1 MARASCNAPSRHLSR
16 PLANSGLNSPA
27 FVTGC
32 VGNDFIARLGKPSA
46 VTSESTLAFIAAAL
60 SAALAVAAVL
70 RNRRSGAAWWF
81 ALGMLGLALDS
92 VLTGICLS
100 LISLEKLAFWQ
111 EWALILKAF
120 LIAIWLVFAVTY
132 SRGDAGESFRRWRI
146 LIAIA
151 CLLPVAALMG
161 FRGDLI
167 QVLVRPNSTGLWIGF
182 SSAGKV
188 VNVAILVGTVLVLM
202 NLERTFRSAVG
213 TMQWRIKFLVLGL
226 AVIFGARI
234 YTRSQA
240 LVFSGHNN
248 SLTEVEAIGLLVGC
262 ALLGVGYFRSGFRE
276 IDVYPSRAVLHT
288 SITVLLV
295 GGYLF
300 VIGVLAQIVAYYG
313 GASSFQFQ
321 AFLVLVAI
329 ALLAVLLLLEKIRQ
343 RIRQFVSRHFRRPQ
357 YDFRSVWTKFT
368 RSTSSAVDDP
378 TLCTAS
384 AELISETFNVLS
396 VGVWL
401 FDDEK
406 RKLRLEA
413 STSRARGIEDDDI
426 IEFAAED
433 EGIAGMRKAFDLE
446 KIKEPWGQSLREASK
461 TQFSEGG
468 NRVVVPLLASDRHI
482 GLIILGDRVNGV
494 AYTMEELELLE
505 CIGDQVASSLLNLR
519 LAEEIMLGKEL
530 EAFQTISTFFV
541 HDLKNA
547 ASTLK
552 LTLQNLP
559 VHFDD
564 PVFRQDTLRS
574 IGATTERIN
583 QIIER
588 LGALGSKL
596 ELRPTPV
603 DLNLVVEQAIE
614 NVNGTPGI
622 EFATEFKPLPKLM
635 ADSDQLRS
643 VVTNLLLNARDAV
656 GEGGRIEVKTGSQD
670 GWVALSVSDD
680 GCGMTPSFLRDSLFR
695 PFKTTKKKGLGI
707 GMFQSKM
714 IIEAHRGSIRVK
726 SDVGKGTTF
735 QVLLPLTFG
744 E

>member
-1 MARASCNAPSRHLSR
+1 ME
-16 PLANSGLNSPA
+16 
-27 FVTGC
+27 
-32 VGNDFIARLGKPSA
+32 NDTIARSRKPST
-46 VTSESTLAFIAAAL
+46 VTSESTLPFIAAVL

-70 RNRRSGAAWWF
+70 RNRHSGAAWLF
-81 ALGMLGLALDS
+81 ALGMFGLAMDS
-92 VLTGICLS
+92 ILTGICLS
-100 LISLEKLAFWQ
+100 LIDLEKLAFWQ

-120 LIAIWLVFAVTY
+120 LVAIWLGFAVTY
-132 SRGDAGESFRRWRI
+132 SRGDAGESFRRWRT

-151 CLLPVAALMG
+151 CLLPVAALLG

-167 QVLVRPNSTGLWIGF
+167 QTLVRPDSTDLWISF
-182 SSAGKV
+182 TTAGKI

-262 ALLGVGYFRSGFRE
+262 LLLGVGYFRSGFRE
-276 IDVYPSRAVLHT
+276 IDVYPSRAVLQT

-300 VIGVLAQIVAYYG
+300 VIGVLAQIVARYG
-313 GASSFQFQ
+313 GATSFQLQ

-329 ALLAVLLLLEKIRQ
+329 ALLAVFLLSEKIRQ
-343 RIRQFVSRHFRRPQ
+343 RLKRFVSRHFRRPQ
-357 YDFRSVWTKFT
+357 YDFRSIWTRFT
-368 RSTSSAVDDP
+368 QSTSNAIDDP
-378 TLCTAS
+378 TLCAAS

-401 FDDEK
+401 FDEEK
-406 RKLRLEA
+406 NKLRLEA
-413 STSRARGIEDDDI
+413 STSRTRNAMSDDAM
-426 IEFAAED
+426 EFPAIDPGFAK
-433 EGIAGMRKAFDLE
+433 MRKAFDLE
-446 KIKEPWGQSLREASK
+446 KVKDDWGRTLREISE

-468 NRVVVPLLASDRHI
+468 NRVGVPLLAGDRYL
-482 GLIILGDRVNGV
+482 GLIILADRVNGV
-494 AYTMEELELLE
+494 PYTVEELELLE

-519 LAEEIMLGKEL
+519 LAKEIMLGKEL
-530 EAFQTISTFFV
+530 EAFQTISAFFV

-564 PVFRQDTLRS
+564 PDFRQDTLRA
-574 IGATTERIN
+574 IGATTNRIN

-588 LGALGSKL
+588 LGTLGSKL
-596 ELRPTPV
+596 ELRLSAV
-603 DLNLVVEQAIE
+603 DLKLLVEQAIE
-614 NVNGTPGI
+614 NMNGVPGV
-622 EFATEFKPLPKLM
+622 EFAKEFEPLPKFM
-635 ADSDQLRS
+635 ADGEQLRS

-656 GEGGRIEVKTGSQD
+656 GERGRIEVKISALD
-670 GWVALSVSDD
+670 GWAALSVSDD

-714 IIEAHRGSIRVK
+714 IIEAHHGSIRVK

-735 QVLLPLTFG
+735 QVLLPVTSG
-744 E
+744 K

>member
-1 MARASCNAPSRHLSR
+1 
-16 PLANSGLNSPA
+16 
-27 FVTGC
+27 
-32 VGNDFIARLGKPSA
+32 
-46 VTSESTLAFIAAAL
+46 VTSESTLAFIAAVL

-81 ALGMLGLALDS
+81 ALGMFGLSMDS

-100 LISLEKLAFWQ
+100 LIGLEKLAFWQ

-120 LIAIWLVFAVTY
+120 LVAIWLAFAVTY

-151 CLLPVAALMG
+151 CLLPVAALLG

-167 QVLVRPNSTGLWIGF
+167 QVLVRPNSTDLWISF
-182 SSAGKV
+182 STAGKV
-188 VNVAILVGTVLVLM
+188 VNVSILIGTVLVLM
-202 NLERTFRSAVG
+202 NLERTFRAAVG

-234 YTRSQA
+234 YARSQA
-240 LVFSGHNN
+240 LVFSGHYN

-300 VIGVLAQIVAYYG
+300 VIGVLAQIVARYG
-313 GASSFQFQ
+313 GATSFQLQ

-329 ALLAVLLLLEKIRQ
+329 ALLAVFLLSEKIRQ
-343 RIRQFVSRHFRRPQ
+343 RIKRFVSRHFSRPQ
-357 YDFRSVWTKFT
+357 YDFRIIWTQFT
-368 RSTSSAVDDP
+368 RATSSAIDDP
-378 TLCTAS
+378 ALCAAS
-384 AELISETFNVLS
+384 AKLISDTFNVLS

-401 FDDEK
+401 FDEEK
-406 RKLRLEA
+406 SKLKLEA
-413 STSRARGIEDDDI
+413 STSHARNAISDDAT
-426 IEFAAED
+426 EFLAIDPSLAR
-433 EGIAGMRKAFDLE
+433 MRKAFDLE
-446 KIKEPWGQSLREASK
+446 KIKDDWGQTLRQISK

-468 NRVVVPLLASDRHI
+468 NRVGVPLLAGDRYL
-482 GLIILGDRVNGV
+482 GLIILADRVNGV
-494 AYTMEELELLE
+494 PYTVEEIELLE
-505 CIGDQVASSLLNLR
+505 CIADQVASSLLNLR
-519 LAEEIMLGKEL
+519 LTKEIMLGKEL
-530 EAFQTISTFFV
+530 EAFQTISAFFV

-564 PVFRQDTLRS
+564 PDFRQDTLRS
-574 IGATTERIN
+574 IGATTNRIN

-588 LGALGSKL
+588 LGTLGSKL
-596 ELRPTPV
+596 ELRPSAV
-603 DLNLVVEQAIE
+603 DLQLLVEQAIE
-614 NVNGTPGI
+614 NVNGVPGI
-622 EFATEFKPLPKLM
+622 EFAKEFEPLPKFM
-635 ADSDQLRS
+635 ADREQLRS
-643 VVTNLLLNARDAV
+643 VVTNLLLNAREAV
-656 GEGGRIEVKTGSQD
+656 GENGRIEVKIGTQD
-670 GWVALSVSDD
+670 GWAALSVSDD
-680 GCGMTPSFLRDSLFR
+680 GCGMTATFLRDSLFR

-714 IIEAHRGSIRVK
+714 IIEAHHGSIRVK

-735 QVLLPLTFG
+735 QVLLPLASG
-744 E
+744 K

>member
-1 MARASCNAPSRHLSR
+1 
-16 PLANSGLNSPA
+16 
-27 FVTGC
+27 
-32 VGNDFIARLGKPSA
+32 
-46 VTSESTLAFIAAAL
+46 VTSESTLAFIAAVL

-70 RNRRSGAAWWF
+70 RNRRSAAAWWF

-92 VLTGICLS
+92 IFTGICLS
-100 LISLEKLAFWQ
+100 LIGLEKLAFWQ

-120 LIAIWLVFAVTY
+120 LVAIWLGFAVTY
-132 SRGDAGESFRRWRI
+132 SRGNAGESFRRWRI

-151 CLLPVAALMG
+151 CLLPVAALLG

-167 QVLVRPNSTGLWIGF
+167 QVLVRPNSSDLWISF
-182 SSAGKV
+182 SPAGKV

-240 LVFSGHNN
+240 LVFSGHYN

-262 ALLGVGYFRSGFRE
+262 VLLGVGYFRSGFRE

-300 VIGVLAQIVAYYG
+300 VIGVLAQIVARYG
-313 GASSFQFQ
+313 GATTFQLQ

-329 ALLAVLLLLEKIRQ
+329 TLLAVFLLSEKIRQ
-343 RIRQFVSRHFRRPQ
+343 RAKRFVSRHFSRPQ
-357 YDFRSVWTKFT
+357 YDFRSVWTQFT
-368 RSTSSAVDDP
+368 QSTSSAIDDP
-378 TLCTAS
+378 TLCAAS
-384 AELISETFNVLS
+384 AKLISETFNVLS
-396 VGVWL
+396 VSVWL
-401 FDDEK
+401 FDEEK
-406 RKLRLEA
+406 NKLKLEG
-413 STSRARGIEDDDI
+413 STSRARDVMNEDA
-426 IEFAAED
+426 IEFSAIDPGLAK
-433 EGIAGMRKAFDLE
+433 MRKAFDLE
-446 KIKEPWGQSLREASK
+446 KIKDDWGQTLRQISK

-468 NRVVVPLLASDRHI
+468 NRMGVPLLAGDRYL
-482 GLIILGDRVNGV
+482 GLIILADRVNGV
-494 AYTMEELELLE
+494 PYTAEELELLE

-519 LAEEIMLGKEL
+519 LAKEIMLGKEL
-530 EAFQTISTFFV
+530 EAFQTISAFFV

-564 PVFRQDTLRS
+564 PDFRQDTLRS
-574 IGATTERIN
+574 IGATTNRIN

-588 LGALGSKL
+588 LGTLGGKL
-596 ELRPTPV
+596 ELRPSAV
-603 DLNLVVEQAIE
+603 DLKLLVEQAIE
-614 NVNGTPGI
+614 NVNGMPGI
-622 EFATEFKPLPKLM
+622 EFAKEFESLPKFM
-635 ADSDQLRS
+635 ADSEQLRS
-643 VVTNLLLNARDAV
+643 VVTNLLLNAREAI
-656 GEGGRIEVKTGSQD
+656 GERGRIEVKIGSQG
-670 GWVALSVSDD
+670 GWAALSVSDD

-714 IIEAHRGSIRVK
+714 IIEAHHGSIRVK

-735 QVLLPLTFG
+735 QVLLPLTSG
-744 E
+744 K

>member
-1 MARASCNAPSRHLSR
+1 
-16 PLANSGLNSPA
+16 
-27 FVTGC
+27 
-32 VGNDFIARLGKPSA
+32 
-46 VTSESTLAFIAAAL
+46 VTSESTLAFIAAFL

-81 ALGMLGLALDS
+81 ALGMFGLALDS

-100 LISLEKLAFWQ
+100 LIGLDELAFWQ
-111 EWALILKAF
+111 EWSLILKAF
-120 LIAIWLVFAVTY
+120 LVAIWLGFAVTY

-151 CLLPVAALMG
+151 CLLAVAVLLG
-161 FRGDLI
+161 FPGDLI
-167 QVLVRPNSTGLWIGF
+167 QVLVRPNSIDLWVSF
-182 SSAGKV
+182 STAGKV

-240 LVFSGHNN
+240 LVYSGHSN

-276 IDVYPSRAVLHT
+276 IDVYPSRVVLHT

-300 VIGVLAQIVAYYG
+300 VIGVLAQIVAHYG
-313 GASSFQFQ
+313 GAASFQLQ

-329 ALLAVLLLLEKIRQ
+329 ALLAVFLLSEKIRQ
-343 RIRQFVSRHFRRPQ
+343 RIRRFVSRHFSRPQ
-357 YDFRSVWTKFT
+357 YDFRRVWTQFT
-368 RSTSSAVDDP
+368 QSTSSAIDDAA
-378 TLCTAS
+378 LCAAS
-384 AELISETFNVLS
+384 AGLISDTFNVLS
-396 VGVWL
+396 VSMWL
-401 FDDEK
+401 FDEEK
-406 RKLRLEA
+406 SQLRLEA
-413 STSRARGIEDDDI
+413 STLRARSSMSDDA
-426 IEFAAED
+426 IEFPTIDPGLTEK
-433 EGIAGMRKAFDLE
+433 RKAFDLE
-446 KIKEPWGQSLREASK
+446 KIKEAWGRTLRQISE
-461 TQFSEGG
+461 TQFAEGG
-468 NRVVVPLLASDRHI
+468 NRVGVPLLAGDRYL
-482 GLIILGDRVNGV
+482 GLIILADRVNGV
-494 AYTMEELELLE
+494 PYSVEELELLE

-519 LAEEIMLGKEL
+519 LAKEIMLGKEL
-530 EAFQTISTFFV
+530 EAFQTISAFFV

-564 PVFRQDTLRS
+564 PDFRRDTLRS
-574 IGATTERIN
+574 IGATTNRIN

-588 LGALGSKL
+588 LGTLGNKL
-596 ELRPTPV
+596 ELQPSAV
-603 DLNLVVEQAIE
+603 DLKLVVEQAIE
-614 NVNGTPGI
+614 NVNGMPGI
-622 EFATEFKPLPKLM
+622 EFAKEFEPLPKFM
-635 ADSDQLRS
+635 ADGEQLRS

-656 GEGGRIEVKTGSQD
+656 GERGRIEVKIGAQD
-670 GWVALSVSDD
+670 GWATLSVSDD
-680 GCGMTPSFLRDSLFR
+680 GCGMAPSFLRDSLFR

-707 GMFQSKM
+707 GMFQSKL
-714 IIEAHRGSIRVK
+714 IIEAHHGSIRVK

-735 QVLLPLTFG
+735 QVLLPLTSG
-744 E
+744 K

>member
-1 MARASCNAPSRHLSR
+1 MI
-16 PLANSGLNSPA
+16 
-27 FVTGC
+27 GC
-32 VGNDFIARLGKPSA
+32 VGNDFIARSRKSSA
-46 VTSESTLAFIAAAL
+46 VTSESTLAFIAAVL

-70 RNRRSGAAWWF
+70 RNRRSAAAWWF

-92 VLTGICLS
+92 IFTGICLS
-100 LISLEKLAFWQ
+100 LIGLEKLAFWQ

-120 LIAIWLVFAVTY
+120 LVAIWLGFAVTY
-132 SRGDAGESFRRWRI
+132 SRGNAGESFRRWRI

-151 CLLPVAALMG
+151 CLLPVAALLG

-167 QVLVRPNSTGLWIGF
+167 QVLVRPNSSDLWISF
-182 SSAGKV
+182 SPAGKV

-226 AVIFGARI
+226 AVVFGARI

-240 LVFSGHNN
+240 LVFSGHYN
-248 SLTEVEAIGLLVGC
+248 SLTEVEAISLLVGC
-262 ALLGVGYFRSGFRE
+262 VLLGVGYFRSGFRE

-300 VIGVLAQIVAYYG
+300 VIGVLAQIVARYG
-313 GASSFQFQ
+313 GATTFQLQ

-329 ALLAVLLLLEKIRQ
+329 TLLAVFLLSEKIRQ
-343 RIRQFVSRHFRRPQ
+343 RAKRFVSRHFSRPQ
-357 YDFRSVWTKFT
+357 YDFRSVWTQFT
-368 RSTSSAVDDP
+368 QSTSSAIDDP
-378 TLCTAS
+378 TLCAAS
-384 AELISETFNVLS
+384 AKLISETFNVLS
-396 VGVWL
+396 VSVWL
-401 FDDEK
+401 FDEEK
-406 RKLRLEA
+406 NKLKLEA
-413 STSRARGIEDDDI
+413 STSRARDVMNEDA
-426 IEFAAED
+426 IEFSAIDPGLAK
-433 EGIAGMRKAFDLE
+433 MRKAFDLE
-446 KIKEPWGQSLREASK
+446 KIKDDWGQTLRQISK

-468 NRVVVPLLASDRHI
+468 NRMGVPLLAGDRYL
-482 GLIILGDRVNGV
+482 GLIILADRVNGV
-494 AYTMEELELLE
+494 PYTVEELELLE

-519 LAEEIMLGKEL
+519 LAKEIMLGKEL
-530 EAFQTISTFFV
+530 EAFQTISAFFV

-564 PVFRQDTLRS
+564 PDFRQDTLRS
-574 IGATTERIN
+574 IGATTNRIN

-588 LGALGSKL
+588 LGTLGGKL
-596 ELRPTPV
+596 ELRPSAV
-603 DLNLVVEQAIE
+603 DLKLLVEQAIE
-614 NVNGTPGI
+614 NVNGMPGI
-622 EFATEFKPLPKLM
+622 EFAKEFESLPKFM
-635 ADSDQLRS
+635 ADSEQLRS
-643 VVTNLLLNARDAV
+643 VVTNLLLNAREAI
-656 GEGGRIEVKTGSQD
+656 GERGRIEVKIGSQG
-670 GWVALSVSDD
+670 GWAALSISDD

-714 IIEAHRGSIRVK
+714 IIEAHHGSIRVK

-735 QVLLPLTFG
+735 QVLLPLTSG
-744 E
+744 K

>member
-1 MARASCNAPSRHLSR
+1 
-16 PLANSGLNSPA
+16 
-27 FVTGC
+27 
-32 VGNDFIARLGKPSA
+32 
-46 VTSESTLAFIAAAL
+46 VTSESTLAFIAAVL
-60 SAALAVAAVL
+60 SAALAVAAIL

-81 ALGMLGLALDS
+81 AFGMLGLAADS
-92 VLTGICLS
+92 VLAGICLS

-120 LIAIWLVFAVTY
+120 LVAIWLGFAVTY
-132 SRGDAGESFRRWRI
+132 SRGDAGESFRRWRV

-151 CLLPVAALMG
+151 CLLPVAALLG
-161 FRGDLI
+161 FRGDLV
-167 QVLVRPNSTGLWIGF
+167 QVLVRSNSTDLWISF
-182 SSAGKV
+182 STAGKV

-240 LVFSGHNN
+240 VVFSAHNN

-262 ALLGVGYFRSGFRE
+262 ALLGVGYVRSGFRE

-300 VIGVLAQIVAYYG
+300 VIGVLAQIVARYG
-313 GASSFQFQ
+313 GATSFQLQ

-329 ALLAVLLLLEKIRQ
+329 ALLAVFLLSEKIRQ
-343 RIRQFVSRHFRRPQ
+343 RIKRFVSRHFRRPQ
-357 YDFRSVWTKFT
+357 YDFRRVWTQFT
-368 RSTSSAVDDP
+368 QSTSSAIDDP
-378 TLCTAS
+378 ALCAAS
-384 AELISETFNVLS
+384 AKLISETFNVLS
-396 VGVWL
+396 VSVWL
-401 FDDEK
+401 FDEEK
-406 RKLRLEA
+406 NKLTLEA
-413 STSRARGIEDDDI
+413 STSRARTAMSEEAIEIPAIDPGITK
-426 IEFAAED
+426 
-433 EGIAGMRKAFDLE
+433 MRKAFDLE
-446 KIKEPWGQSLREASK
+446 KVKDDWGRTLREISK

-468 NRVVVPLLASDRHI
+468 NRVGVPLLAGDRYLGI
-482 GLIILGDRVNGV
+482 VILADRVNGV
-494 AYTMEELELLE
+494 PYTVEELELLE

-519 LAEEIMLGKEL
+519 LAKEIMLSKEL
-530 EAFQTISTFFV
+530 EAFQTISAFFV

-564 PVFRQDTLRS
+564 PDFRQDTLRS
-574 IGATTERIN
+574 IGATTNRIN

-588 LGALGSKL
+588 LGTLGSKL
-596 ELRPTPV
+596 ELRPSAV
-603 DLNLVVEQAIE
+603 DLRLLVEQAIE
-614 NVNGTPGI
+614 NLNGAAGI
-622 EFATEFKPLPKLM
+622 EFAKEFEPLPKFM
-635 ADSDQLRS
+635 ADGEQLRS
-643 VVTNLLLNARDAV
+643 VVTNLLLNAREAV
-656 GEGGRIEVKTGSQD
+656 GERGRIEVKIAAQD
-670 GWVALSVSDD
+670 GWAALFVSDD

-714 IIEAHRGSIRVK
+714 IIEAHHGSIRVK

-735 QVLLPLTFG
+735 QVLLPLTSG
-744 E
+744 KQ

>member
-1 MARASCNAPSRHLSR
+1 
-16 PLANSGLNSPA
+16 
-27 FVTGC
+27 
-32 VGNDFIARLGKPSA
+32 
-46 VTSESTLAFIAAAL
+46 VTSESILAFVAAAL
-60 SAALAVAAVL
+60 SAALAVAATA

-81 ALGMLGLALDS
+81 ALGMLGLSLDS
-92 VLTGICLS
+92 VLTGICLP
-100 LISLEKLAFWQ
+100 LIDPRRLARWQ

-120 LIAIWLVFAVTY
+120 LIAIWLAFAVTY
-132 SRGDAGESFRRWRI
+132 SRCDASESFRRWRI
-146 LIAIA
+146 AIASA
-151 CLLPVAALMG
+151 CLLPVAALLG

-167 QVLVRPNSTGLWIGF
+167 EVWMRTDAPQLWISF
-182 SSAGKV
+182 LPAGKI

-202 NLERTFRSAVG
+202 NLERTFRAAVG

-226 AVIFGARI
+226 AVVFGARI
-234 YTRSQA
+234 YTGSQA

-248 SLTEVEAIGLLVGC
+248 SLGEVEAIGVLVGC
-262 ALLGVGYFRSGFRE
+262 ALLSVGYFRSGFRE
-276 IDVYPSRAVLHT
+276 VDVYPSRAVLHT

-300 VIGVLAQIVAYYG
+300 VIGVLAQIVEHYG

-329 ALLAVLLLLEKIRQ
+329 ALLAVLLLSEKIRQ
-343 RIRQFVSRHFRRPQ
+343 RIRQFVSRHFSRPQ
-357 YDFRSVWTKFT
+357 YDFRHVWTRFT
-368 RSTSSAVDDP
+368 NSTSSAVDDP
-378 TLCTAS
+378 TLCAAS

-413 STSRARGIEDDDI
+413 STSRARGSEGEEM

-433 EGIAGMRKAFDLE
+433 EGIIRMRKAFDLE
-446 KIKEPWGQSLREASK
+446 KIKEPWGQALREASK

-468 NRVVVPLLASDRHI
+468 NRVVVPLLESDRHI

-494 AYTMEELELLE
+494 PYTVEELELLE
-505 CIGDQVASSLLNLR
+505 CICDQVASSLLNLR
-519 LAEEIMLGKEL
+519 LAKEIMLGKEL

-574 IGATTERIN
+574 IRATTERIN

-596 ELRPTPV
+596 ELRPSPV
-603 DLNLVVEQAIE
+603 DLNLLVEQAIE
-614 NVNGTPGI
+614 NVNGMPGV
-622 EFATEFKPLPKLM
+622 EFAKELEPLPKLM
-635 ADSDQLRS
+635 ADSEQLRR

-656 GEGGRIEVKTGSQD
+656 GEGGRIEVRTGTQN
-670 GWVALSVSDD
+670 GYAALSVSDD
-680 GCGMTPSFLRDSLFR
+680 GCGMTTSFLRDSLFR

-707 GMFQSKM
+707 GMFQTKM
-714 IIEAHRGSIRVK
+714 IIEAHHGSIRVK

-735 QVLLPLTFG
+735 RYSCRLPPTNN
-744 E
+744 ESSPTSC

>member
-1 MARASCNAPSRHLSR
+1 
-16 PLANSGLNSPA
+16 
-27 FVTGC
+27 
-32 VGNDFIARLGKPSA
+32 
-46 VTSESTLAFIAAAL
+46 VTSESTLAFIAAVL

-70 RNRRSGAAWWF
+70 RNRRSAAAWWF

-92 VLTGICLS
+92 IFTGICLS
-100 LISLEKLAFWQ
+100 LIGLEKLAFWQ

-120 LIAIWLVFAVTY
+120 LVAIWLGFAVTY
-132 SRGDAGESFRRWRI
+132 SRGNAGESFRRWRI

-151 CLLPVAALMG
+151 CLLPVAALLG

-167 QVLVRPNSTGLWIGF
+167 QVLVRPNSSDLWISF
-182 SSAGKV
+182 SPAGKV

-240 LVFSGHNN
+240 LVFSGHYN

-262 ALLGVGYFRSGFRE
+262 VLLGVGYFRSGFRE

-300 VIGVLAQIVAYYG
+300 VIGVLAQIVARYG
-313 GASSFQFQ
+313 GATTFQLQ

-329 ALLAVLLLLEKIRQ
+329 TLLAVFLLSEKIRQ
-343 RIRQFVSRHFRRPQ
+343 RAKRFVSRHFSRPQ
-357 YDFRSVWTKFT
+357 YDFRSVWTQFT
-368 RSTSSAVDDP
+368 QSTSSAIDDP
-378 TLCTAS
+378 TLCAAS
-384 AELISETFNVLS
+384 AKLISGTFNVLS
-396 VGVWL
+396 VSVWL
-401 FDDEK
+401 FDEEK
-406 RKLRLEA
+406 NKLKLEA
-413 STSRARGIEDDDI
+413 STSRARDVMNEDA
-426 IEFAAED
+426 IEFSAIDPGLAK
-433 EGIAGMRKAFDLE
+433 MRKAFDLE
-446 KIKEPWGQSLREASK
+446 KIKDDWGQTLRQISK

-468 NRVVVPLLASDRHI
+468 NRMGVPLLAGDRYL
-482 GLIILGDRVNGV
+482 GLIILADRVNGV
-494 AYTMEELELLE
+494 PYTVEELELLE

-519 LAEEIMLGKEL
+519 LAKEIMLGKEL
-530 EAFQTISTFFV
+530 EAFQTISAFFV

-564 PVFRQDTLRS
+564 PDFRQDTLRS
-574 IGATTERIN
+574 IGATTNRIN

-588 LGALGSKL
+588 LGTLGGKL
-596 ELRPTPV
+596 ELRPSAV
-603 DLNLVVEQAIE
+603 DLKLLVEQAIE
-614 NVNGTPGI
+614 NVNGMPGI
-622 EFATEFKPLPKLM
+622 EFAKEFESLPKFM
-635 ADSDQLRS
+635 ADSEQLRS
-643 VVTNLLLNARDAV
+643 VVTNLLLNAREAI
-656 GEGGRIEVKTGSQD
+656 GERGRIEVKIGSQG
-670 GWVALSVSDD
+670 GWAALSVSDD

-714 IIEAHRGSIRVK
+714 IIEAHHGSIRVK

-735 QVLLPLTFG
+735 QVLLPLTSG
-744 E
+744 K

>member
-1 MARASCNAPSRHLSR
+1 
-16 PLANSGLNSPA
+16 
-27 FVTGC
+27 
-32 VGNDFIARLGKPSA
+32 

-60 SAALAVAAVL
+60 SAALAIAAIA

-81 ALGMLGLALDS
+81 ALGMLGLSLDS
-92 VLTGICLS
+92 VHTGICLPITDPQR
-100 LISLEKLAFWQ
+100 LLRWQ

-120 LIAIWLVFAVTY
+120 LIAIWLGFAVTY
-132 SRGDAGESFRRWRI
+132 SRGDAVESFRRWRVA
-146 LIAIA
+146 IAIA
-151 CLLPVAALMG
+151 CLFPVAALIG

-167 QVLVRPNSTGLWIGF
+167 EVGTRPDAPQLWVSF
-182 SSAGKV
+182 LPAGKI

-202 NLERTFRSAVG
+202 NIERTFRAAVG

-234 YTRSQA
+234 YTRSQI
-240 LVFSGHNN
+240 LVFSGHNH
-248 SLTEVEAIGLLVGC
+248 SLGEVESIGLLVGC
-262 ALLGVGYFRSGFRE
+262 VLLGVGYFRSGFRE

-288 SITVLLV
+288 SITVVLV

-300 VIGVLAQIVAYYG
+300 VIGVLAQIVARYG

-329 ALLAVLLLLEKIRQ
+329 ALLAVLLLSEKIRQ
-343 RIRQFVSRHFRRPQ
+343 RIRQFVTRHFRRPQ
-357 YDFRSVWTKFT
+357 YDFRGVWTKFT
-368 RSTSSAVDDP
+368 QSTSSAIDDP
-378 TLCTAS
+378 KLCAAA

-401 FDDEK
+401 FDDER

-413 STSRARGIEDDDI
+413 STSRARGVEDEELIEFEDD
-426 IEFAAED
+426 
-433 EGIAGMRKAFDLE
+433 GITRMRKAFDLE
-446 KIKEPWGQSLREASK
+446 KIKEPWGQALREASK

-468 NRVVVPLLASDRHI
+468 NRVVVPLLASERYI

-494 AYTMEELELLE
+494 PYTLEELELLD

-596 ELRPTPV
+596 ELRPSPV
-603 DLNLVVEQAIE
+603 DLNVLVEQAIT
-614 NVNGTPGI
+614 NVNGMPGV
-622 EFATEFKPLPKLM
+622 EFARELEPLPKLM
-635 ADSDQLRS
+635 ADSEQLRS

-656 GEGGRIEVKTGSQD
+656 GDKGRIEVRTGTQN
-670 GWVALSVSDD
+670 GYAALSVKDD
-680 GCGMTPSFLRDSLFR
+680 GCGMTTSFLRDSLFR

-707 GMFQSKM
+707 GMFQTKM
-714 IIEAHRGSIRVK
+714 IIEAHHGSIRVK

-735 QVLLPLTFG
+735 QVLLPLSPN
-744 E
+744 ES

>member
-1 MARASCNAPSRHLSR
+1 
-16 PLANSGLNSPA
+16 
-27 FVTGC
+27 
-32 VGNDFIARLGKPSA
+32 
-46 VTSESTLAFIAAAL
+46 VTSESILAFIAAAL
-60 SAALAVAAVL
+60 SAALAVAAVE

-81 ALGMLGLALDS
+81 GFGMLGLSLDS

-100 LISLEKLAFWQ
+100 LTDFQKLAWWH

-120 LIAIWLVFAVTY
+120 LVAIWLAFAVTY
-132 SRGDAGESFRRWRI
+132 SRGDARESFRRWRI

-151 CLLPVAALMG
+151 CILPVTILLG
-161 FRGDLI
+161 FRGDL
-167 QVLVRPNSTGLWIGF
+167 VDVWTRPNSPDLWVTFFLTGKI
-182 SSAGKV
+182 
-188 VNVAILVGTVLVLM
+188 VNVAVLVGTVLVLM

-248 SLTEVEAIGLLVGC
+248 SLGQVEAIALLIGC

-300 VIGVLAQIVAYYG
+300 VIGVLAQIVARFG

-321 AFLVLVAI
+321 AFLVLIAI
-329 ALLAVLLLLEKIRQ
+329 ALLAILLLSEKIRL
-343 RIRQFVSRHFRRPQ
+343 RIRRFVSRHFSRPQ
-357 YDFRSVWTKFT
+357 YDFRGVWTQFT
-368 RSTSSAVDDP
+368 QSTSSSAIDDP
-378 TLCTAS
+378 ALCAAS

-396 VGVWL
+396 VSIWL

-413 STSRARGIEDDDI
+413 STSRPRGGLDDEV
-426 IEFAAED
+426 IEFLAPD
-433 EGIAGMRKAFDLE
+433 PGPTGMHKAFDLE
-446 KIKEPWGQSLREASK
+446 KIKEEWGQTLREASR
-461 TQFSEGG
+461 TQFAEGG
-468 NRVVVPLLASDRHI
+468 NRIGVPLLAGDRYL
-482 GLIILGDRVNGV
+482 GLIILADRVNGV
-494 AYTMEELELLE
+494 PYTVEELELLE

-519 LAEEIMLGKEL
+519 LNREIMLAKEL
-530 EAFQTISTFFV
+530 EAFQTISAFFV

-564 PVFRQDTLRS
+564 PAFRQDTLRS
-574 IGATTERIN
+574 IGTTTERIN

-596 ELRPTPV
+596 ELRPSPV
-603 DLNLVVEQAIE
+603 DLNVLVEQVIE
-614 NVNGTPGI
+614 NVNGVPGV
-622 EFATEFKPLPKLM
+622 EFTKKFEPLPKLM
-635 ADSDQLRS
+635 ADSEQLRS

-656 GEGGRIEVKTGSQD
+656 GEGGRIEVRTGTHD
-670 GWVALSVSDD
+670 GCAALSVSDD
-680 GCGMTPSFLRDSLFR
+680 GCGMTTTFLRDSLFR
-695 PFKTTKKKGLGI
+695 PFKSTKKKGLGI

-714 IIEAHRGSIRVK
+714 IIEAHHGSIRVK

-735 QVLLPLTFG
+735 QVLLPLASGT

>member
-1 MARASCNAPSRHLSR
+1 M
-16 PLANSGLNSPA
+16 
-27 FVTGC
+27 
-32 VGNDFIARLGKPSA
+32 
-46 VTSESTLAFIAAAL
+46 LAFIAAAL
-60 SAALAVAAVL
+60 SAALGVAAIA
-70 RNRRSGAAWWF
+70 RNPRSGAVWWF
-81 ALGMLGLALDS
+81 ALGMLGLSADS

-100 LISLEKLAFWQ
+100 AVDFQKLARWQ

-120 LIAIWLVFAVTY
+120 LVAIWLAFAVTY
-132 SRGDAGESFRRWRI
+132 SRGDARESFRHWRI
-146 LIAIA
+146 LIAVA
-151 CLLPVAALMG
+151 CLLPVTALLG

-167 QVLVRPNSTGLWIGF
+167 EVWMRPNLPHIWVSLLP
-182 SSAGKV
+182 AGKI
-188 VNVAILVGTVLVLM
+188 VNVAILVGIVLVLM

-240 LVFSGHNN
+240 FVFSGHYN
-248 SLTEVEAIGLLVGC
+248 SLSEVESIGLLVGC
-262 ALLGVGYFRSGFRE
+262 ALLAAGYFRSGFRE
-276 IDVYPSRAVLHT
+276 VDVYPSRAVLHT
-288 SITVLLV
+288 SITVLLA
-295 GGYLF
+295 GSYLF
-300 VIGVLAQIVAYYG
+300 VIGVLAEIVAYYG

-321 AFLVLVAI
+321 AFVVLVAI
-329 ALLAVLLLLEKIRQ
+329 ALLAVLLLSEKIQQ

-357 YDFRSVWTKFT
+357 YDFRNVWTKFT
-368 RSTSSAVDDP
+368 RSTSSAIDDP
-378 TLCTAS
+378 TLCAAS
-384 AELISETFNVLS
+384 AALISETFNVLS

-406 RKLRLEA
+406 RKLRLAA
-413 STSRARGIEDDDI
+413 STFRARGSEGEQM
-426 IEFAAED
+426 IEFAADD
-433 EGIAGMRKAFDLE
+433 EGIARVRKAFDLE
-446 KIKEPWGQSLREASK
+446 KIRDPWGQALREASK

-468 NRVVVPLLASDRHI
+468 NRVVVPLLASDRYI

-574 IGATTERIN
+574 IGSTTQRIN

-596 ELRPTPV
+596 ELRPSPV
-603 DLNLVVEQAIE
+603 DLNLVVEQALE
-614 NVNGTPGI
+614 NVNGMPGV
-622 EFATEFKPLPKLM
+622 EFAKELEPLPRLM
-635 ADSDQLRS
+635 ADSEQLRS

-656 GEGGRIEVKTGSQD
+656 GARGRIEVRTGTEN
-670 GWVALSVSDD
+670 GYAALSVSDD
-680 GCGMTPSFLRDSLFR
+680 GCGMTTTFLRDSLFR

-707 GMFQSKM
+707 GMFQTKM
-714 IIEAHRGSIRVK
+714 IIEAHHGSIRVK
-726 SDVGKGTTF
+726 SDVGRGTTF
-735 QVLLPLTFG
+735 QVLLPFSPN
-744 E
+744 EQ

>member
-1 MARASCNAPSRHLSR
+1 MI
-16 PLANSGLNSPA
+16 
-27 FVTGC
+27 GC
-32 VGNDFIARLGKPSA
+32 VGNDFIARSRKSSA
-46 VTSESTLAFIAAAL
+46 VTSESTLAFIAAVL

-70 RNRRSGAAWWF
+70 RNRRSAAAWWF

-92 VLTGICLS
+92 IFTGICLS
-100 LISLEKLAFWQ
+100 LIGLEKLAFWQ

-120 LIAIWLVFAVTY
+120 LVAIWLGFAVTY
-132 SRGDAGESFRRWRI
+132 SRGNAGESFRRWRI

-151 CLLPVAALMG
+151 CLLPVAALLG

-167 QVLVRPNSTGLWIGF
+167 QVLVRPNSSDLWISF
-182 SSAGKV
+182 SPAGKV

-226 AVIFGARI
+226 AVVFGARI

-240 LVFSGHNN
+240 LVFSGHYN
-248 SLTEVEAIGLLVGC
+248 SLTEVEAISLLVGC
-262 ALLGVGYFRSGFRE
+262 VLLGVGYFRSGFRE

-300 VIGVLAQIVAYYG
+300 VIGVLAQIVARYG
-313 GASSFQFQ
+313 SATTFQLQ

-329 ALLAVLLLLEKIRQ
+329 TLLAVFLLSEKIRQ
-343 RIRQFVSRHFRRPQ
+343 RAKRFVSRHFSRPQ
-357 YDFRSVWTKFT
+357 YDFRSVWTQFT
-368 RSTSSAVDDP
+368 QSTSSAIDDP
-378 TLCTAS
+378 TLCAAS
-384 AELISETFNVLS
+384 AKLISETFNVLS
-396 VGVWL
+396 VSVWL
-401 FDDEK
+401 FDEEK
-406 RKLRLEA
+406 NKLKLEA
-413 STSRARGIEDDDI
+413 STSRARDVMNEDA
-426 IEFAAED
+426 IEFSAIDPGLAK
-433 EGIAGMRKAFDLE
+433 MRKAFDLE
-446 KIKEPWGQSLREASK
+446 KIKDDWGQTLRQISK

-468 NRVVVPLLASDRHI
+468 NRMGVPLLAGDRYL
-482 GLIILGDRVNGV
+482 GLIILADRVNGV
-494 AYTMEELELLE
+494 PYTVEELELLE

-519 LAEEIMLGKEL
+519 LAKEIMLGKEL
-530 EAFQTISTFFV
+530 EAFQTISAFFV

-564 PVFRQDTLRS
+564 PDFRQDTLRS
-574 IGATTERIN
+574 IGATTNRIN

-588 LGALGSKL
+588 LGTLGGKL
-596 ELRPTPV
+596 ELRPSAV
-603 DLNLVVEQAIE
+603 DLKLLVEQAIE
-614 NVNGTPGI
+614 NVNGMPGI
-622 EFATEFKPLPKLM
+622 EFAKEFESLPKFM
-635 ADSDQLRS
+635 ADSEQLRS
-643 VVTNLLLNARDAV
+643 VVTNLLLNAREAI
-656 GEGGRIEVKTGSQD
+656 GERGRIEVKIGSQG
-670 GWVALSVSDD
+670 GWAALSISDD

-714 IIEAHRGSIRVK
+714 IIEAHHGSIRVK

-735 QVLLPLTFG
+735 QVLLPLTSG
-744 E
+744 K

>member
-1 MARASCNAPSRHLSR
+1 
-16 PLANSGLNSPA
+16 
-27 FVTGC
+27 
-32 VGNDFIARLGKPSA
+32 

-60 SAALAVAAVL
+60 SAALAVGAVF
-70 RNRRSGAAWWF
+70 RNRRSVAVWWF
-81 ALGMLGLALDS
+81 ALGMIGLAADS
-92 VLTGICLS
+92 ILAGICLS
-100 LISLEKLAFWQ
+100 LIGLEKLGYWQ

-120 LIAIWLVFAVTY
+120 LVAIWLGFAVTY
-132 SRGDAGESFRRWRI
+132 SRGDASESFRRWGI

-151 CLLPVAALMG
+151 CLLPVAALFG
-161 FRGDLI
+161 FRGDLS
-167 QVLVRPNSTGLWIGF
+167 QVLVRPNSTDLWISF
-182 SSAGKV
+182 SSAGAV

-213 TMQWRIKFLVLGL
+213 TMQWRIKFLILGL

-240 LVFSGHNN
+240 LVYSGHNN
-248 SLTEVEAIGLLVGC
+248 SLMEVEAIGLLVGC
-262 ALLGVGYFRSGFRE
+262 VLLGVGYFRSGFRE
-276 IDVYPSRAVLHT
+276 IDVYPSRAVLQT
-288 SITVLLV
+288 SITVSLV

-300 VIGVLAQIVAYYG
+300 VIGVLAQIVEHYG
-313 GASSFQFQ
+313 GATTFQFQ

-329 ALLAVLLLLEKIRQ
+329 ALLAVFLLSEKIRQ
-343 RIRQFVSRHFRRPQ
+343 RIKRFVSRHFSRPQ
-357 YDFRSVWTKFT
+357 YDFRSIWTHFT
-368 RSTSSAVDDP
+368 QSTSSAIDDP
-378 TLCTAS
+378 TLCAAS

-401 FDDEK
+401 FDEEK
-406 RKLRLEA
+406 SKLRLEA
-413 STSRARGIEDDDI
+413 STSRARTASSDDVV
-426 IEFAAED
+426 EFPAID
-433 EGIAGMRKAFDLE
+433 PSITKKRKAFDLE
-446 KIKEPWGQSLREASK
+446 KIKDNWGETLRQISE

-468 NRVVVPLLASDRHI
+468 NRVGVPLLAGERYL
-482 GLIILGDRVNGV
+482 GLIILADRVSGIP
-494 AYTMEELELLE
+494 YTVEELELLE

-519 LAEEIMLGKEL
+519 LAKEIMLGKEL
-530 EAFQTISTFFV
+530 EAFQTISAFFV

-564 PVFRQDTLRS
+564 PAFRQDTLRS
-574 IGATTERIN
+574 IGATTNRIN

-596 ELRPTPV
+596 ELRPSPV

-614 NVNGTPGI
+614 NVNGMPGI
-622 EFATEFKPLPKLM
+622 EFAKEFEPLPKLM
-635 ADSDQLRS
+635 VDSDQLRS

-656 GEGGRIEVKTGSQD
+656 GERGRIEVKTVSQD
-670 GWVALSVSDD
+670 GWAALSVSDD

-714 IIEAHRGSIRVK
+714 IIEAHHGSIRVK

-744 E
+744 K

>member
-1 MARASCNAPSRHLSR
+1 M
-16 PLANSGLNSPA
+16 A
-27 FVTGC
+27 FV
-32 VGNDFIARLGKPSA
+32 
-46 VTSESTLAFIAAAL
+46 AAAL
-60 SAALAVAAVL
+60 SAALGVVAIT
-70 RNRRSGAAWWF
+70 RNRRSSAAWWF
-81 ALGMLGLALDS
+81 ALGMLGLSLDS
-92 VLTGICLS
+92 AHTGICLQ
-100 LISLEKLAFWQ
+100 LADPQKLARWQ

-120 LIAIWLVFAVTY
+120 LVAIWLAFAVTY

-146 LIAIA
+146 AIAIA
-151 CLLPVAALMG
+151 CLLPVAALLG

-167 QVLVRPNSTGLWIGF
+167 EVLMHSDAPQLWISF
-182 SSAGKV
+182 LPAGKI

-202 NLERTFRSAVG
+202 NLERTFRAAVG

-240 LVFSGHNN
+240 LVFSGHYN
-248 SLTEVEAIGLLVGC
+248 SLGEVESVGLLVGC
-262 ALLGVGYFRSGFRE
+262 VLLSLGYFRSGFRE
-276 IDVYPSRAVLHT
+276 IDVYPSRAILQT

-300 VIGVLAQIVAYYG
+300 VIGVLAQVVSYYG
-313 GASSFQFQ
+313 GTSSFQLQ
-321 AFLVLVAI
+321 AFLVLVAM
-329 ALLAVLLLLEKIRQ
+329 ALLAVLLLSEKIRQ

-357 YDFRSVWTKFT
+357 YDFRKIWTQFT
-368 RSTSSAVDDP
+368 QSTSSAIDNP
-378 TLCTAS
+378 ALCAAS
-384 AELISETFNVLS
+384 AELISETFNILS
-396 VGVWL
+396 VGIWL

-406 RKLRLEA
+406 CKLRLEA
-413 STSRARGIEDDDI
+413 STSRARGSDSDEI
-426 IEFAAED
+426 IEFVD
-433 EGIAGMRKAFDLE
+433 QGEGITRMQKAFDLE
-446 KIKEPWGQSLREASK
+446 KIKEPWGQALREASK

-468 NRVVVPLLASDRHI
+468 NRVVVPLLASDRYM
-482 GLIILGDRVNGV
+482 GLITLGDRVNGV
-494 AYTMEELELLE
+494 PYTLEELELLE

-519 LAEEIMLGKEL
+519 LAEEIVLGKEL

-564 PVFRQDTLRS
+564 PVFREDTLRS
-574 IGATTERIN
+574 IGATTQRIN

-596 ELRPTPV
+596 ELRPSLV

-614 NVNGTPGI
+614 NVNGMPGV
-622 EFATEFKPLPKLM
+622 EFAKELEPLPKLM
-635 ADSDQLRS
+635 ADSEQLRS

-656 GEGGRIEVKTGSQD
+656 GEGGRIEVRTGSQN
-670 GWVALSVSDD
+670 GYAALSVSDD
-680 GCGMTPSFLRDSLFR
+680 GCGMTTSFLRDSLFR

-707 GMFQSKM
+707 GMFQTKM
-714 IIEAHRGSIRVK
+714 IIEAHHGSIRVK

-735 QVLLPLTFG
+735 QVLLPLNPD

>member
-1 MARASCNAPSRHLSR
+1 MI
-16 PLANSGLNSPA
+16 
-27 FVTGC
+27 GC
-32 VGNDFIARLGKPSA
+32 VGNDFIARSRKSSA
-46 VTSESTLAFIAAAL
+46 VTSESTLAFIAAVL

-70 RNRRSGAAWWF
+70 RNRRSAAAWWF

-92 VLTGICLS
+92 IFTGICLS
-100 LISLEKLAFWQ
+100 LIGLEKLAFWQ

-120 LIAIWLVFAVTY
+120 LVAIWLGFAVTY
-132 SRGDAGESFRRWRI
+132 SRGNAGESFRRWRI

-151 CLLPVAALMG
+151 CLLPVAALLG

-167 QVLVRPNSTGLWIGF
+167 QVLVRPNSSDLWISF
-182 SSAGKV
+182 SPAGKV

-226 AVIFGARI
+226 AVVFGARI

-240 LVFSGHNN
+240 LVFSGHYN
-248 SLTEVEAIGLLVGC
+248 SLTEVEAISLLVGC
-262 ALLGVGYFRSGFRE
+262 VLLGVGYFRSGFRE

-300 VIGVLAQIVAYYG
+300 VIGVLAQIVARYG
-313 GASSFQFQ
+313 GATTFQLQ

-329 ALLAVLLLLEKIRQ
+329 TLLAVFLLSEKIRQ
-343 RIRQFVSRHFRRPQ
+343 RAKRFVSRHFSRPQ
-357 YDFRSVWTKFT
+357 YDFRSVWTQFT
-368 RSTSSAVDDP
+368 QSTSSAIDDP
-378 TLCTAS
+378 TLCAAS
-384 AELISETFNVLS
+384 AKLISETFNVLS
-396 VGVWL
+396 VSVWL
-401 FDDEK
+401 FDEEK
-406 RKLRLEA
+406 NKLKLEA
-413 STSRARGIEDDDI
+413 STSRARDVMNEDA
-426 IEFAAED
+426 IEFSAIDPGLAK
-433 EGIAGMRKAFDLE
+433 MRKAFDLE
-446 KIKEPWGQSLREASK
+446 KIKDDWGQTLRQISK

-468 NRVVVPLLASDRHI
+468 NRMGVPLLAGDRYL
-482 GLIILGDRVNGV
+482 GLIILADRVNGV
-494 AYTMEELELLE
+494 PYTVEELELLE

-519 LAEEIMLGKEL
+519 LAKEIMLGKEL
-530 EAFQTISTFFV
+530 EAFQTISAFFV

-564 PVFRQDTLRS
+564 PDFRQDTLRS
-574 IGATTERIN
+574 IGATTNRIN

-588 LGALGSKL
+588 LGTLGGKL
-596 ELRPTPV
+596 ELRPSAV
-603 DLNLVVEQAIE
+603 DLKLLVEQAIE
-614 NVNGTPGI
+614 NVNGMPGI
-622 EFATEFKPLPKLM
+622 EFAKEFESLPKFM
-635 ADSDQLRS
+635 ADSEQLRS
-643 VVTNLLLNARDAV
+643 VVTNLLLNAREAI
-656 GEGGRIEVKTGSQD
+656 GERGRIEVKIGSQG
-670 GWVALSVSDD
+670 GWAALSISDD

-714 IIEAHRGSIRVK
+714 IIEAHHGSIRVQ
-726 SDVGKGTTF
+726 SDLGKGTTF

-744 E
+744 K